1 MILTR
6 YLNKENGFKLLVLAL
21 TILIASMVI
30 MSLVPPVSKDALVHH
45 LAVPKLYLNHGGI
58 YEIPFMDFSYYPM
71 NLDLLYIIPLYLGN
85 DIIPK
90 FIHFTFALLTAWL
103 IFRYLKKRAGSV
115 YGLAGALFFLSIP
128 VIVKLSINVY
138 VDLGVIFFSF
148 ASLLL
153 IIKWLEENFRIK
165 YLIYSGIMCGLA
177 LGTKYNSLITYLLI
191 ALFIPF
197 IYSRFSKN
205 KKTIFFRSMLYSVI
219 FIITALTV
227 FSPWMIR
234 NYSWKENPIY
244 PLYNNFFNPSA
255 SVEPGNRDNSA
266 EEKITQNRGLFTYR
280 HFAYGE
286 SGLEILMLPLR
297 IFFQG
302 EDGKPQ
308 YFDGKLNPFLLIF
321 ALCAFL
327 PLKNKSDSLR
337 RERNIFFIFS
347 ILYILIALNTAVFR
361 IRYISPII
369 PPLTLLSIMGIK
381 NLFEALKGIVSQPN
395 RFSGHIFVALLF
407 VFCLALNTS
416 YIIKLF
422 GKVDPFSYISGRIS
436 RDEYISRYIA
446 EYPALKYINENLASD
461 SKIFFIYLGKRG
473 YYCDKDYFFSPGLL
487 HSIILKTNDSEEI
500 LTEFQ
505 KRRVTHLLVSFP
517 LFDEWVKN
525 NCSIDKQKRV
535 ESFFRDFTIPV
546 FYKDGV
552 GLHWLKG
559 KYN

>member
-1 MILTR
+1 MTLTR
-6 YLNKENGFKLLVLAL
+6 YLNRENGVRLLVMAL
-21 TILIASMVI
+21 TVLIAAVVV
-30 MSLVPPVSKDALVHH
+30 MSLVPSVSKDALVHH

-71 NLDLLYIIPLYLGN
+71 NLDLLYIIPLYFGN

-90 FIHFTFALLTAWL
+90 FIHFAFAILTAWL

-153 IIKWLEENFRIK
+153 LIKWLKENFRIK
-165 YLIYSGIMCGLA
+165 YLIYSGIACGLA
-177 LGTKYNSLITYLLI
+177 LGTKYSSLITFVLI
-191 ALFIPF
+191 TLFIPF

-205 KKTIFFRSMLYSVI
+205 KKTIFIKSMLYSVI
-219 FIITALTV
+219 FVITALAV

-234 NYSWKENPIY
+234 NYSWKRNPIY
-244 PLYNNFFNPSA
+244 PLYNKFFNPPA
-255 SVEPGNRDNSA
+255 SSSLSVKDDNT
-266 EEKITQNRGLFTYR
+266 EKKVTQNRGLFTYR
-280 HFAYGE
+280 HFVYGE

-321 ALCAFL
+321 SLCAFL
-327 PLKNKSDSLR
+327 PVKNVSEPVK
-337 RERNIFFIFS
+337 RERLILLIFS
-347 ILYILIALNTAVFR
+347 VLYVLIALNTAVFR

-369 PPLTLLSIMGIK
+369 PPLTVLSIMGIK
-381 NLFEALKGIVSQPN
+381 NLFETLNGIASQRK
-395 RFSGHIFVALLF
+395 RFSGNIFVVFLF
-407 VFCLALNTS
+407 VFCLTLNAS
-416 YIIKLF
+416 YIMRLF
-422 GKVDPFSYISGRIS
+422 GKVDPFSYVSGEIS
-436 RDEYISRYIA
+436 RDDYISKYIP
-446 EYPALKYINENLASD
+446 EYPALKYINENLALD

-473 YYCDKDYFFSPGLL
+473 YYCDREYFFNPGLL
-487 HSIILKTNDSEEI
+487 HRIILKANDSEEI

-505 KRRVTHLLVSFP
+505 KRGFTHLLVLFP

-525 NCSIDKQKRV
+525 NCSIDKQKLV
-535 ESFFRDFTIPV
+535 EAFFKEFTAPV
-546 FYKDGV
+546 FYKNGV
-552 GLHWLKG
+552 GLHILKI
-559 KYN
+559 KNN